1 MALQNSYNNT
11 LVADLQVA
19 LGNDATGDLYYR
31 DANGK
36 FTRLPIGDPG
46 QLLAVNGGLP
56 NWITGAA
63 PVGNAGG
70 DLSGTYPN
78 PTVANAAISFAKM
91 QAIASSTLLGR
102 SSTGSGE
109 IEALSISDAR
119 TLLALGSAAL
129 ANTGSGSGNVP
140 VLDGAGK
147 LDPATIPQ
155 LFLNIPVPVANQAA
169 RLAIAGASEVP
180 GYTVKQLDNG
190 ITYILAATP
199 AATDSNWVAIGDTA
213 IDAADIGS
221 GVLSTAR
228 LASSG
233 TPSATTWLR
242 GDQSWQPLPFVGLPV
257 TEVSGTSATMAAN
270 QGYRTNNAA
279 RVTLTLPTTAPVD
292 ALIRVTGIGA
302 GGWRIAQ
309 NASQLIHF
317 GNITS
322 TTGISGRLDS
332 THRRDCLTLQCVVA
346 NLEWQV
352 VGAIGNVDVL

>member
-1 MALQNSYNNT
+1 
-11 LVADLQVA
+11 
-19 LGNDATGDLYYR
+19 
-31 DANGK
+31 
-36 FTRLPIGDPG
+36 
-46 QLLAVNGGLP
+46 
-56 NWITGAA
+56 
-63 PVGNAGG
+63 
-70 DLSGTYPN
+70 
-78 PTVANAAISFAKM
+78 
-91 QAIASSTLLGR
+91 
-102 SSTGSGE
+102 
-109 IEALSISDAR
+109 
-119 TLLALGSAAL
+119 
-129 ANTGSGSGNVP
+129 
-140 VLDGAGK
+140 
-147 LDPATIPQ
+147 
-155 LFLNIPVPVANQAA
+155 
-169 RLAIAGASEVP
+169 
-180 GYTVKQLDNG
+180 
-190 ITYILAATP
+190 
-199 AATDSNWVAIGDTA
+199 
-213 IDAADIGS
+213 
-221 GVLSTAR
+221 VLSTAR

-352 VGAIGNVDVL
+352 VAAIGNVDVL